1 MFEKKF
7 IVLLIVL
14 VGILAVSS
22 VSAADN
28 ATDDIVSISDDEA
41 VSVED
46 TQNTSDSD
54 ESNVL
59 KSEEETV
66 LNADESS
73 EGQILQSSV
82 NNTVEVLSA
91 SNVSVKTN
99 DVLGAVNPDSPNAD
113 PVLKVKKLKTVKMKV
128 KYKWT
133 TKKIGKYKIK
143 ARLWRVTYMGGYVN
157 YLDIILYKY
166 GKQVKRSA
174 YLSKYLYK
182 ENGRWK
188 WWSKWRHG
196 GADHVYHR
204 YINIHPIKMIKVKFR
219 Y

>member
-1 MFEKKF
+1 MFEKKL
-7 IVLLIVL
+7 IVFLIVL

-113 PVLKVKKLKTVKMKV
+113 PVLKAKKLKKP
-128 KYKWT
+128 
-133 TKKIGKYKIK
+133 KITIK
-143 ARLWRVTYMGGYVN
+143 R
-157 YLDIILYKY
+157 
-166 GKQVKRSA
+166 
-174 YLSKYLYK
+174 
-182 ENGRWK
+182 
-188 WWSKWRHG
+188 
-196 GADHVYHR
+196 
-204 YINIHPIKMIKVKFR
+204 
-219 Y
+219 